1 MTGLVLRAGAWPTVA
16 GISGVAVVVG
26 GGGAAFPAAATMLL
40 PICFTLLA
48 AAAAFTLD
56 EPASLVVDVTPTG
69 PVRRTRIRAMA
80 LLAPLAVGSLVMLA
94 AAMRGLAL
102 PWAAAGLAL
111 AGNVVLGF
119 ATACVVRTRTGE
131 PGAAAGAAVVL
142 LLLAP
147 SLVPQVARWV
157 RTFPAPGAGGPS
169 ADTVWWIALAVCVV
183 AIAISVGGRRLP
195 RWMSRSSMITATAD
209 TMVTVPPVAADRLA
223 VPADHVPAGRREA
236 RISARIAAA
245 VVLAGV
251 AGVALTF
258 VARAAFKGND
268 LAFNLAALAAAVAY
282 ATLGALVVRRA
293 GSLIGWLMLAES
305 TGLVFMTLAATYC
318 LLGVTTFPG
327 DLPAARQA
335 GTIAESGFA
344 SVAFIL
350 VLMLLLFPTGTLPS
364 RRWQPVAAAGI
375 AATALA
381 TIGLILGP
389 RLVEIPAPGGVSTTF
404 ANPFGTPRLTPG
416 LIGTLNGLLAVSIP
430 FLAASFVSL
439 AVRYRTGSWLLRQ
452 QIKWLVLTAG
462 AFLAS
467 MLLLLFSTWTHQP
480 GLNAAASAMSGVIP
494 LFGIPAAIS
503 AAILKHHLYDIDRI
517 ISRTLSYTIVTGLL
531 VGVYA
536 GLVLLTTQVLSFSSP
551 VAVAISALAA
561 AALFSPLR
569 NRVQQAADR
578 RFNRARYN
586 ADQTVTAFA
595 ARLQGEVDIVAVRA
609 DLLATVNQTLEPAQL
624 SLWLNPGPDHG
635 NQTGHQHDR
644 QISGQQ
650 AVPEEPP

>member
-1 MTGLVLRAGAWPTVA
+1 MTGLVLRAGAWPAVV
-16 GISGVAVVVG
+16 GVSGVAVVVG
-26 GGGAAFPAAATMLL
+26 GCAAVFAAAATTLL
-40 PICFTLLA
+40 PVCFALLA

-56 EPASLVVDVTPTG
+56 EPASAVVDVTPTG
-69 PVRRTRIRAMA
+69 PVRRTRIRATA
-80 LLAPLAVGSLVMLA
+80 LLAPLAVGALVMLA

-119 ATACVVRTRTGE
+119 AVACVVRTRTGE
-131 PGAAAGAAVVL
+131 PGAAAGTAVVL

-147 SLVPQVARWV
+147 SLVPEVTRWV

-195 RWMSRSSMITATAD
+195 RWMTRFSVIPAAAGM
-209 TMVTVPPVAADRLA
+209 MVAVPPVAAWLA
-223 VPADHVPAGRREA
+223 GPADHVPAGRREA
-236 RISARIAAA
+236 RISAGIAAA
-245 VVLAGV
+245 VVLAAV

-293 GSLIGWLMLAES
+293 GNLIGWLMLAES

-327 DLPAARQA
+327 HLPAARQA

-350 VLMLLLFPTGTLPS
+350 VLMLLLFPAGTLPS
-364 RRWQPVAAAGI
+364 RRWRPVAAAGI

-389 RLVEIPAPGGVSTTF
+389 RLVEIPAPGGVSATF

-467 MLLLLFSTWTHQP
+467 MLLLLFADWTHQP

-494 LFGIPAAIS
+494 LFGIPAAIT

-517 ISRTLSYTIVTGLL
+517 ISRTVSYAIVTGLL

-578 RFNRARYN
+578 RFNRARYD
-586 ADQTVTAFA
+586 ADRMVTAFA
-595 ARLQGEVDIVAVRA
+595 ARLQGEVDIGAVRA
-609 DLLATVNQTLEPAQL
+609 DLLGTVNRTLEPVQL
-624 SLWLNPGPDHG
+624 SLWLSSGRDAG
-635 NQTGHQHDR
+635 VR
-644 QISGQQ
+644 AGQQ
-650 AVPEEPP
+650 RDPQIGGRQAVSEESA

>member
-1 MTGLVLRAGAWPTVA
+1 M
-16 GISGVAVVVG
+16 
-26 GGGAAFPAAATMLL
+26 
-40 PICFTLLA
+40 
-48 AAAAFTLD
+48 
-56 EPASLVVDVTPTG
+56 
-69 PVRRTRIRAMA
+69 
-80 LLAPLAVGSLVMLA
+80 
-94 AAMRGLAL
+94 
-102 PWAAAGLAL
+102 
-111 AGNVVLGF
+111 
-119 ATACVVRTRTGE
+119 
-131 PGAAAGAAVVL
+131 
-142 LLLAP
+142 
-147 SLVPQVARWV
+147 
-157 RTFPAPGAGGPS
+157 
-169 ADTVWWIALAVCVV
+169 
-183 AIAISVGGRRLP
+183 
-195 RWMSRSSMITATAD
+195 
-209 TMVTVPPVAADRLA
+209 
-223 VPADHVPAGRREA
+223 
-236 RISARIAAA
+236 
-245 VVLAGV
+245 

-293 GSLIGWLMLAES
+293 GNLIGWLMLAES

-335 GTIAESGFA
+335 GTVAESGFA

-350 VLMLLLFPTGTLPS
+350 VLMLLLFPAGTLPS
-364 RRWQPVAAAGI
+364 RRWRPVAAAGI

-389 RLVEIPAPGGVSTTF
+389 RLVEIPAPGGVSVTF

-467 MLLLLFSTWTHQP
+467 MLLLLFSAWTHQP

-517 ISRTLSYTIVTGLL
+517 ISRTLSYAIVTGLL

-578 RFNRARYN
+578 RFNRARYD
-586 ADQTVTAFA
+586 AGRTVTAFA
-595 ARLQGEVDIVAVRA
+595 ARLQGEVDIGAVRA
-609 DLLATVNQTLEPAQL
+609 DLLGTVNRTLEPAQL
-624 SLWLNPGPDHG
+624 SLWLSSGPDHG
-635 NQTGHQHDR
+635 NRAGHQRDR

-650 AVPEEPP
+650 AVSEESA

>member
-1 MTGLVLRAGAWPTVA
+1 MTGLVLRAGAWPAVV
-16 GISGVAVVVG
+16 GVSGVAVVVG
-26 GGGAAFPAAATMLL
+26 GCAAVFAAAATTLL
-40 PICFTLLA
+40 PVCFALLA

-56 EPASLVVDVTPTG
+56 EPASAVVDVTPTG
-69 PVRRTRIRAMA
+69 PVRRTRIRATA
-80 LLAPLAVGSLVMLA
+80 LLAPLAVGALVMLA

-119 ATACVVRTRTGE
+119 AVACVVRTRTGE
-131 PGAAAGAAVVL
+131 PGAAAGTAVVL

-147 SLVPQVARWV
+147 SLVPEVTRWV

-169 ADTVWWIALAVCVV
+169 ADPVWWIALAVCVV

-195 RWMSRSSMITATAD
+195 RWMTRFSVIPAAAGM
-209 TMVTVPPVAADRLA
+209 MVAVPPVAAGRLA
-223 VPADHVPAGRREA
+223 GPADHVPAGRREA
-236 RISARIAAA
+236 RISAGIAAA
-245 VVLAGV
+245 VVLAAV

-305 TGLVFMTLAATYC
+305 TGLVFITLAATYC
-318 LLGVTTFPG
+318 LLGITTFPG
-327 DLPAARQA
+327 HLPAARQA

-350 VLMLLLFPTGTLPS
+350 VLMLLLFPAGTLPS
-364 RRWQPVAAAGI
+364 RRWRPLAAAGI

-389 RLVEIPAPGGVSTTF
+389 RLVEIPAPGGVSVTF

-452 QIKWLVLTAG
+452 QIKWLVLTAA

-467 MLLLLFSTWTHQP
+467 MLLLLFSTWTRQP

-536 GLVLLTTQVLSFSSP
+536 GLVLLTTQVLSFSFP

-569 NRVQQAADR
+569 SRVQRAADR
-578 RFNRARYN
+578 KFNRARYD
-586 ADQTVTAFA
+586 ADRTVTAFA
-595 ARLQGEVDIVAVRA
+595 ARLQGEVDIGAVRA
-609 DLLATVNQTLEPAQL
+609 DLLGTVNRTLEPAQL

-635 NQTGHQHDR
+635 NRTGHQHDS
-644 QISGQQ
+644 QTSGQQ
-650 AVPEEPP
+650 AVLEEPP

>member
-1 MTGLVLRAGAWPTVA
+1 MMVGTALRAGAWPTVA
-16 GISGVAVVVG
+16 GVSGVAVVVG
-26 GGGAAFPAAATMLL
+26 GCAAVFPAAATMLF
-40 PICFTLLA
+40 PICFALLA

-56 EPASLVVDVTPTG
+56 EPASLVVDLTPTG
-69 PVRRTRIRAMA
+69 PVRRTRIRAVA
-80 LLAPLAVGSLVMLA
+80 LLAPLAVGALVMLA

-102 PWAAAGLAL
+102 PWAAVGLAL
-111 AGNVVLGF
+111 AGNVLLGF
-119 ATACVVRTRTGE
+119 AVACVVRTRTGE
-131 PGAAAGAAVVL
+131 PGAAAGTAVVL
-142 LLLAP
+142 LLMAP
-147 SLVPQVARWV
+147 SLVPQAARWV
-157 RTFPAPGAGGPS
+157 HTFPAPGAGGPS

-183 AIAISVGGRRLP
+183 AIAISIGGQRLP
-195 RWMSRSSMITATAD
+195 RWMPRFSAIPAAAGVKAAGSAAATA
-209 TMVTVPPVAADRLA
+209 
-223 VPADHVPAGRREA
+223 RRAA
-236 RISARIAAA
+236 RISAWVAATVVVAAA
-245 VVLAGV
+245 
-251 AGVALTF
+251 AGVALTI

-268 LAFNLAALAAAVAY
+268 LLFNLIALASAAAY

-305 TGLVFMTLAATYC
+305 TGLAFMTLAGTYC

-364 RRWQPVAAAGI
+364 RRWRPVAAAGI

-389 RLVEIPAPGGVSTTF
+389 RLVEIPAPGGVSVTF

-452 QIKWLVLTAG
+452 QIKWLVLTAA

-467 MLLLLFSTWTHQP
+467 MLLLLVSTWTHQP

-569 NRVQQAADR
+569 NRVQLAADR

-595 ARLQGEVDIVAVRA
+595 ARLQGEVDIGAVRA
-609 DLLATVNQTLEPAQL
+609 DLLGTVNRTLEPAQL
-624 SLWLNPGPDHG
+624 SLWLSSGPDVG
-635 NQTGHQHDR
+635 VR
-644 QISGQQ
+644 VGQQ
-650 AVPEEPP
+650 RDPQIGGRQAASEEPS

>member
-1 MTGLVLRAGAWPTVA
+1 MTGAVLRAGAWPAVA
-16 GISGVAVVVG
+16 GVSGVAVVVG
-26 GGGAAFPAAATMLL
+26 GSAAAFPAAATTML
-40 PICFTLLA
+40 PVCFALLA
-48 AAAAFTLD
+48 AAAAFALD
-56 EPASLVVDVTPTG
+56 EPASVVVDVTPTG
-69 PVRRTRIRAMA
+69 PVRRTGIRAVA
-80 LLAPLAVGSLVMLA
+80 LLAPLAVGALVMLA
-94 AAMRGLAL
+94 AALRGLVL

-111 AGNVVLGF
+111 TGNLVLGF
-119 ATACVVRTRTGE
+119 AVACVVRTRTGE
-131 PGAAAGAAVVL
+131 PGVAAGTAVVL

-147 SLVPQVARWV
+147 GLVPQVARWV
-157 RTFPAPGAGGPS
+157 RTFPASGAGGPS
-169 ADTVWWIALAVCVV
+169 ADTVWWTVLTVCVV

-195 RWMSRSSMITATAD
+195 RWMSRFSVIPALAG
-209 TMVTVPPVAADRLA
+209 TMVAVPPVAAGRLA
-223 VPADHVPAGRREA
+223 VPADHVPAGRRAA
-236 RISARIAAA
+236 RISAGMAAA

-251 AGVALTF
+251 AGVALTV

-268 LAFNLAALAAAVAY
+268 LAFNLVALAAAVAY
-282 ATLGALVVRRA
+282 ATLGALVVRHA

-305 TGLVFMTLAATYC
+305 AGLVFMTLASTYC

-350 VLMLLLFPTGTLPS
+350 VLMLLLFPAGTLPS
-364 RRWQPVAAAGI
+364 RRWRPVAAAGI

-389 RLVEIPAPGGVSTTF
+389 RLVEIPAPGGVSATF
-404 ANPFGTPRLTPG
+404 ANPFGQPRLTPG
-416 LIGTLNGLLAVSIP
+416 LIGTLDGLLAVSIP
-430 FLAASFVSL
+430 FLAVSFVSL

-467 MLLLLFSTWTHQP
+467 MLLLLLSTWTHQP

-494 LFGIPAAIS
+494 LLGIPAAIS
-503 AAILKHHLYDIDRI
+503 AAILRHHLYDIDRI

-569 NRVQQAADR
+569 NRVQRAADR

-586 ADQTVTAFA
+586 ADQTLTAFA
-595 ARLQGEVDIVAVRA
+595 ARLQGEVDIGAVRA
-609 DLLATVNQTLEPAQL
+609 DLLGTVNQTLEPAQL

-635 NQTGHQHDR
+635 NQAGHQDDR
-644 QISGQQ
+644 RISGQQ
-650 AVPEEPP
+650 GVPGEPS